1 MENEEMKKCPF
12 CAELIRAEAIK
23 CRYCG
28 SSLTKKESKKEPYAE
43 NWKKVNRG
51 KKIAGVCTGIARELD
66 SPVLLLPIRL
76 FFLVTTLF
84 WGFGLI
90 TYIILWILMPAATD
104 SKYENDR
111 FQAENQNP
119 ENKDNISESGSET
132 RKDWETT

>member
-12 CAELIRAEAIK
+12 CAELIKAEAIK

-28 SSLTKKESKKEPYAE
+28 SSLTKKESKKEPYSE

-51 KKIAGVCTGIARELD
+51 KKIAGVCTGIAHELD

-104 SKYENDR
+104 SKDDNNRYQPDYPK
-111 FQAENQNP
+111 P
-119 ENKDNISESGSET
+119 ENKDQAVESDGEN

>member
-28 SSLTKKESKKEPYAE
+28 SSITKKEPRKDPYSE
-43 NWKKVNRG
+43 NWKKINRG

-104 SKYENDR
+104 SKDENGR
-111 FQAENQNP
+111 FQADNQKP
-119 ENKDNISESGSET
+119 EKNDNVPESGGET